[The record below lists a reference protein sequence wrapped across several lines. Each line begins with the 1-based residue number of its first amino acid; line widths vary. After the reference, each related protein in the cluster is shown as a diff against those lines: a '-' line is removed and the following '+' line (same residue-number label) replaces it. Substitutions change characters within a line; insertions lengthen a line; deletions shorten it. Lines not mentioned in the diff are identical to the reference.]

1 MAYNGVVFHQTS
13 KRPMQDPNNELNTDP
28 LTDVQTSDRELWKV
42 GRDKVSEVL
51 GNDAEP
57 DAEVVAAFAL
67 AEIDKCMEGLASAR
81 EYLSAEAE
89 RVKRETD
96 RLKALSKTA
105 VESVHF
111 ISENLRRWGANGERP
126 QMDSASSIALGSEHL
141 ETLAATA
148 RDALQPAGRQTP
160 RPKKAL
166 HYPFQR
172 PTEN

>member
-1 MAYNGVVFHQTS
+1 
-13 KRPMQDPNNELNTDP
+13 MQDPNNELNTDP
-28 LTDVQTSDRELWKV
+28 LTDVQSSDRELWEGV
-42 GRDKVSEVL
+42 RDKVSEVL
-51 GNDAEP
+51 GTDAEL
-57 DAEVVAAFAL
+57 DAEVVAAFAV
-67 AEIDKCMEGLASAR
+67 AEINKCMEGLASAR

-105 VESVHF
+105 VASVHA
-111 ISENLRRWGANGERP
+111 ISENLRGWGANGERL
-126 QMDSASSIALGSEHL
+126 DSTSSIALGSGHL

-166 HYPFQR
+166 QYPFQR
-172 PTEN
+172 STGN